1 MKKTLWPDYKNK
13 EDGENGRLHSHKME
27 NTRVNKAACRVA
39 G

>member
-1 MKKTLWPDYKNK
+1 MKKRCGRITKNE